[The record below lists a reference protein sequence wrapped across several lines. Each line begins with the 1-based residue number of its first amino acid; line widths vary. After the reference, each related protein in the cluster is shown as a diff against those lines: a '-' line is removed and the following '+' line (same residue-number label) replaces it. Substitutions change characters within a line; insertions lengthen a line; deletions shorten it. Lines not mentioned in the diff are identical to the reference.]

1 MHPPP
6 GTGFP
11 VELAVTIY
19 DGTVFVIASQDTTGT
34 AAAEPAARAPSIH
47 SWPVKGFSG
56 ESWTGVPEHASPPW
70 TPISQQ
76 TRAICWRVQLRC
88 GGMRDREIVAAIAA
102 GDPAGLAGAYDRYAE
117 SLYGYCCW
125 MLGGPDRA
133 AGTVQDTFVV
143 AAGNLGGLA
152 DPGRLRPWLY
162 AVARNGCHRRLR
174 AGEAG
179 LDEAAGL
186 AGRSAGA
193 GDDAE
198 RAELRGLVR
207 AAMDG
212 LSPGEREV
220 IELGLRHDLS
230 GADLAAV
237 LGVSR
242 TQAHAVASR
251 ARGRLEREVGVLL
264 VARTGRWACPALDL
278 MLHDWDGRLTAPVRK
293 QVARHA
299 GQCDACAFRSHSAL
313 RPALLDGMAPLAA
326 FPRGLREKVLRLC
339 ADDSPPARACREEV
353 RQRAG
358 PFAANGFPQ
367 QVRQPRGRMLALSG
381 GAAAAAILIA
391 IAATG
396 VITVLA
402 AGGSHT
408 PRSLDDARSHRAPAA
423 AGATVTG
430 RAAAPRVSPAASQ
443 PGTSA
448 PPPVVVPSPSRA
460 ATSSRSAFPSP
471 PPRPSASTSS
481 ACPHPLPHHRC
492 HP

>member
-1 MHPPP
+1 
-6 GTGFP
+6 
-11 VELAVTIY
+11 
-19 DGTVFVIASQDTTGT
+19 
-34 AAAEPAARAPSIH
+34 
-47 SWPVKGFSG
+47 
-56 ESWTGVPEHASPPW
+56 
-70 TPISQQ
+70 
-76 TRAICWRVQLRC
+76 
-88 GGMRDREIVAAIAA
+88 MRDREIVAAIAA
-102 GDPAGLAGAYDRYAE
+102 GDPAGLAGAYDKYAE

-125 MLGGPDRA
+125 MLSEPDRA
-133 AGTVQDTFVV
+133 ADTIQDTFVV

-162 AVARNGCHRRLR
+162 AVARSGCHRWLR

-179 LDEAAGL
+179 LYEAAGL
-186 AGRSAGA
+186 AGRSAVA
-193 GDDAE
+193 ADDAE
-198 RAELRGLVR
+198 RAEQRGCVR

-212 LSPGEREV
+212 LRPGEREV
-220 IELGLRHDLS
+220 IELGFRHDLS

-242 TQAHAVASR
+242 NQAHAVASR
-251 ARGRLEREVGVLL
+251 ARGRLEREAGVLL

-278 MLHDWDGRLTAPVRK
+278 MLYDWDGRLTAPVRK

-299 GQCDACAFRSHSAL
+299 GQCDACAYRRRSAL
-313 RPALLDGMAPLAA
+313 RPAVLDGMAPLAA

-339 ADDSPPARACREEV
+339 AGDSLPARAYREEV

-381 GAAAAAILIA
+381 GAAASAILIT
-391 IAATG
+391 IVATG

-402 AGGSHT
+402 VGGSHT
-408 PRSLDDARSHRAPAA
+408 PRSVDRTRSHSAPAA
-423 AGATVTG
+423 AGAAVTG
-430 RAAAPRVSPAASQ
+430 RAAATRVSPTVSPAASQ

-460 ATSSRSAFPSP
+460 ATSSPSAFPSP

-492 HP
+492 HR

>member
-1 MHPPP
+1 M
-6 GTGFP
+6 
-11 VELAVTIY
+11 
-19 DGTVFVIASQDTTGT
+19 
-34 AAAEPAARAPSIH
+34 
-47 SWPVKGFSG
+47 K
-56 ESWTGVPEHASPPW
+56 
-70 TPISQQ
+70 
-76 TRAICWRVQLRC
+76 
-88 GGMRDREIVAAIAA
+88 DREIVAAIAA
-102 GDPAGLAGAYDRYAE
+102 GDPAGLADAYDKYAE
-117 SLYGYCCW
+117 SLYGYCGW
-125 MLGGPDRA
+125 MLSESDRA
-133 AGTVQDTFVV
+133 ADTVQDTFAI
-143 AAGNLGGLA
+143 AAANLGGLR
-152 DPGRLRPWLY
+152 DPRRLRPWLY
-162 AVARNGCHRRLR
+162 AVARNECRRRRLR

-179 LDEAAGL
+179 LDEAADL
-186 AGRSAGA
+186 ADPSANA
-193 GDDAE
+193 GDNTE

-212 LSPGEREV
+212 LNPGEREV

-242 TQAHAVASR
+242 NQAHAVASR
-251 ARGRLEREVGVLL
+251 ARGRLEREAGVLL

-293 QVARHA
+293 QVARHT

-381 GAAAAAILIA
+381 GAAAAAMLIA

-396 VITVLA
+396 VIMVLA

-430 RAAAPRVSPAASQ
+430 RAGASRVSPSVSPAA
-443 PGTSA
+443 
-448 PPPVVVPSPSRA
+448 
-460 ATSSRSAFPSP
+460 
-471 PPRPSASTSS
+471 
-481 ACPHPLPHHRC
+481 
-492 HP
+492 